1 MLASLDRV
9 SGLWRGSQAGIAAC
23 RSRDASSWRV
33 VLAHWKFRPHISR
46 PSHFEIDFGRRSVM
60 EIANCNRIAGDRAC
74 DQGASIL
81 EHGDDAAHCSNG
93 LNAQK
98 FRDATPNERVIYRRW
113 IRRALM
119 LYGLLALAAGTA
131 VWINGA
137 AVGPTQLTSLSSASA
152 TKSGHSH

>member
-1 MLASLDRV
+1 
-9 SGLWRGSQAGIAAC
+9 
-23 RSRDASSWRV
+23 
-33 VLAHWKFRPHISR
+33 
-46 PSHFEIDFGRRSVM
+46 M
-60 EIANCNRIAGDRAC
+60 EIANCNRIAGDRAR

-113 IRRALM
+113 IRGAIM

-137 AVGPTQLTSLSSASA
+137 AVGPTQLSSLSSANA
-152 TKSGHSH
+152 AKSGHSH